1 MRRSVIRKLPSALL
15 KFLIA
20 LVFIA
25 PFYVCIVYAVKS
37 KQEIAFT
44 GFAFP
49 TAIHWENFSK
59 GIEMSN
65 FFRALNNTLIS
76 ASIGTLAL
84 TVLSSMAAYIIARR
98 KSSLYKTSY
107 YVFMITILI
116 PFQAIM
122 FPLYL
127 ELKQMGIINTLTGFI
142 LAKVSMQMGFSVML
156 ITGFVKSIPVDIEE
170 AACIDGCN
178 RYQTFFR
185 IVFPLMKSILLSSVV
200 VNALSIWNEFSVSV
214 ILLQSKSVANIPLM
228 TYFFFGENV
237 VELNLAFAVFA
248 LSMIPILILYF
259 GTQKYIV
266 SGIVAGAIKG

>member
-1 MRRSVIRKLPSALL
+1 MKSVLLRKLPPVIFKLL
-15 KFLIA
+15 FVL
-20 LVFIA
+20 LFIA
-25 PFYVCIVYAVKS
+25 PFYVVIVYAVKS

-49 TAIHWENFSK
+49 TVIHWENFSK

-65 FFRALNNTLIS
+65 FFRALSNTMIT
-76 ASIGTLAL
+76 AGIGTLAL
-84 TVLSSMAAYIIARR
+84 TVFSSMAAYIIARR
-98 KSSLYKTSY
+98 KSRLYKASY
-107 YVFMITILI
+107 YIFMITILI

-127 ELKQMGIINTLTGFI
+127 QLKVLGIINTLTGFT

-156 ITGFVKSIPVDIEE
+156 ITGFVKSIPIDIEE
-170 AACIDGCN
+170 AAYIDGCN
-178 RYQTFFR
+178 RYQTFFS
-185 IVFPLMKSILLSSVV
+185 IVFPLMKSILLSSIV
-200 VNALSIWNEFSVSV
+200 VNALSIWNDFSASV

-248 LSMIPILILYF
+248 LSMVPILVLYF
-259 GTQKYIV
+259 MTQKYIV
-266 SGIVAGAIKG
+266 SGIIAGATKG